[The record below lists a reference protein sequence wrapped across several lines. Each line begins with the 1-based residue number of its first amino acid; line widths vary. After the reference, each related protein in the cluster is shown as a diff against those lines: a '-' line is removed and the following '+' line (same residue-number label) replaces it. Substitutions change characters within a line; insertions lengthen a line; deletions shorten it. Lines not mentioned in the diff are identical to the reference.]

1 MLTEITPRCHQTVL
15 RGLYAISLPTPF
27 PVGDVFAYLA
37 LGSDS
42 APLTLLDCGV
52 RTEAARAAL
61 KEGLA
66 ACGVAFQDIERI
78 ILTHHH
84 TDHIGLAAEIVA
96 ESGAQVWTHRQTV
109 PWLEQPEVTRHAFD
123 AYLLPLY
130 REGGVPEAVIEGI
143 QRVSAYL
150 GSFAQPVAV
159 DGRLA
164 EGDTLD
170 LLGRQ
175 WQVYHTPGHA
185 GDLLCFYQPESR
197 ILLSSD
203 HLLRNISSNP
213 LLEPPEQP
221 NAPRPQR
228 LLDYLRELQRIAQ
241 LDIQVA
247 YPGHGEPVT
256 DVPQLVETRLAMHAQ
271 RAEKLRALCAEQPRT
286 LYALVRALF
295 PRLRE
300 PEMFLAISE
309 VLGHLDL
316 LVRDGKAAADLSE
329 KVAIWRAC

>member
-1 MLTEITPRCHQTVL
+1 MLTKIAAHCHETTL
-15 RGLYAISLPTPF
+15 NGLYAITLPTPF

-37 LGSDS
+37 LGGDS
-42 APLTLLDCGV
+42 APLTLIDCGV
-52 RTEAARAAL
+52 RTDAARAAL

-66 ACGVAFQDIERI
+66 ACGIAFRDIERI

-84 TDHIGLAAEIVA
+84 TDHIGLAGEIVA
-96 ESGAQVWTHRQTV
+96 ESSAEVFAHRLCM
-109 PWLEQPEVTRHAFD
+109 PWLDFPEAKRSAFD
-123 AYLLPLY
+123 AYMLSIF
-130 REGGVPEAVIEGI
+130 REGGVPEDVISGI
-143 QRVSAYL
+143 ERVSAYL
-150 GSFAQPVAV
+150 GSFAEPVRV
-159 DGRLA
+159 DETLE
-164 EGDTLD
+164 EGDQIA

-185 GDLLCFYQPESR
+185 GDLLCFYQPEAR

-203 HLLRNISSNP
+203 HVLRDISSNP
-213 LLEPPEQP
+213 LLEPPEP
-221 NAPRPQR
+221 PSTARPQR
-228 LLDYLRELQRIAQ
+228 LLDYLRELQRIAH
-241 LDIQVA
+241 LDIHIA

-256 DVPQLVETRLAMHAQ
+256 QVPQLVEARLVMHNQ

-286 LYALVRALF
+286 LYQLVRAIF

-316 LVRDGKAAADLSE
+316 LVRDGKAFPELHDGVALWHAA
-329 KVAIWRAC
+329 

>member
-1 MLTEITPRCHQTVL
+1 MLTEITPHCHETVL

-37 LGSDS
+37 LGSDAS
-42 APLTLLDCGV
+42 PLTLIDCGV

-66 ACGVAFQDIERI
+66 ACGVAFRDIERL

-96 ESGAQVWTHRQTV
+96 ESDAQVLTHRQTV
-109 PWLEQPEVTRHAFD
+109 AWLEQPEATRRAFD
-123 AYLLPLY
+123 AYLMLLY
-130 REGGVPEAVIEGI
+130 REGGVPEPVIEGI

-159 DGRLA
+159 DDELA

-170 LLGRQ
+170 LLSRQ

-185 GDLLCFYQPESR
+185 GDLLCFYQSETR

-203 HLLRNISSNP
+203 HLLGAISSNP

-228 LLDYLRELQRIAQ
+228 LLDYLRELQRIAH
-241 LDIQVA
+241 LEVRIA

-256 DVPQLVETRLAMHAQ
+256 HVPQLVEARLAMHSQ

-286 LYALVRALF
+286 LYALVRAMF

-316 LVRDGKAAADLSE
+316 LVRDGKAAAEVSE
-329 KVAIWRAC
+329 GVAIWHAR